1 MSLSSLPAEIV
12 SRICRHLGMIQ
23 DERGR
28 FTHYCNDEEFLPLR
42 ITCRELYSKT
52 MYDASV
58 RYGLLLEQLDIE
70 VSHNGLC
77 ALLHITKI
85 PDFSKRIRTLILK
98 SPYENEAPPDY
109 LKAKGAKA
117 AFRGQI
123 FDDITTSLESSETV
137 HLLAQCFRNLK
148 DAPALSEITVHGRNL
163 YSLVPAALA
172 ASEFPRE
179 IAIFKV
185 LAQPVVESGY
195 RSVTNFPE
203 ECTPYTKGL
212 SINAPDSKF
221 ESWMPLDRKLAK
233 QKERQVDDQGYHFKG
248 YQPSYREFSKF
259 LAAYN
264 DITHLEIIGCDK
276 MPMLR
281 LCDGCDA
288 VFKHIAT
295 ANFPHLTYFSMKKA
309 YVSGSRLRRF
319 VKQHTKTLKEVRF
332 SSVSLTDGSWQSLA
346 QGLLKLPQL
355 ETLYYEYLY
364 QRHEV
369 IKSKIPSFSDQS
381 WYTELVYY
389 GKANI
394 KLFLQMFL
402 QHFWTADFDRK
413 PYSRGYTTQPSR
425 KTRARY
431 YQVYM
436 YDFPNVVA
444 SLGYMEA
451 AYVEMRYAQEVLD
464 VSSDWSDRQT
474 YRKY

>member
-1 MSLSSLPAEIV
+1 M
-12 SRICRHLGMIQ
+12 RK
-23 DERGR
+23 
-28 FTHYCNDEEFLPLR
+28 
-42 ITCRELYSKT
+42 LYSKT

-98 SPYENEAPPDY
+98 SPYEKEASPDY
-109 LKAKGAKA
+109 LTA
-117 AFRGQI
+117 
-123 FDDITTSLESSETV
+123 DWSSETV

-163 YSLVPAALA
+163 YGLVPAALA

-179 IAIFKV
+179 IAIFEV
-185 LAQPVVESGY
+185 LAQPVVISDY
-195 RSVTNFPE
+195 RRVTNSPE
-203 ECTPYTKGL
+203 ECAPYTKGL
-212 SINAPDSKF
+212 IIKAPDSAFK
-221 ESWMPLDRKLAK
+221 SGTPLDRKLAK
-233 QKERQVDDQGYHFKG
+233 KKERQVGNQGYHFKG
-248 YQPSYREFSKF
+248 YQPSYREFSGF

-264 DITHLEIIGCDK
+264 EITHLEIVGCDK

-288 VFKHIAT
+288 VFKHIVT

-319 VKQHTKTLKEVRF
+319 VKRHTKTLKDVRF

-346 QGLLKLPQL
+346 QGLLKLSQL
-355 ETLYYEYLY
+355 ETLYFEYLY

-369 IKSKIPSFSDQS
+369 VKSKIPSFSDQS
-381 WYTELVYY
+381 WYTELVHY